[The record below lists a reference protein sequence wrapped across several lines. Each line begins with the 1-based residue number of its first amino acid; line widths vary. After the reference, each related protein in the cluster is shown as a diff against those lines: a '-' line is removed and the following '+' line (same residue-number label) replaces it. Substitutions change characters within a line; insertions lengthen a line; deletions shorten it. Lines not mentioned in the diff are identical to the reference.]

1 MATGTGMN
9 LLEFTGLARLHH
21 HLFTLAYHAHEAEL
35 ELVAGLPRKARQ
47 VLAGWPTRA
56 ALGIDI
62 GAGTGPYGRKL
73 MRHCD
78 EVVLVEPNHEQA
90 EYLRRSF
97 GAGAH
102 VVEAAAG
109 SAAGTALL
117 VDAGTGGWRRPLA
130 RLGAA
135 DEGKGW
141 QQACRVETVDGIA
154 ERLGLL
160 ERPGAIVAKI
170 DVEGAERA
178 VLEGMSRLLAD
189 RSALLII
196 EIEARLNPDYAG
208 IFSLLAGQGFG
219 CFIYRAGRLA
229 PGGPEQAAA
238 MLDRSPGR
246 FGRLNNYRS
255 NFVFLR

>member
-1 MATGTGMN
+1 MK

-35 ELVAGLPRKARQ
+35 ELVAGLPRAVRR
-47 VLAGWPTRA
+47 VMPHWPDRA

-97 GAGAH
+97 GASAQ

-109 SAAGTALL
+109 RAAGTALL
-117 VDAGTGGWRRPLA
+117 VDAGAGGWRRPLA

-135 DEGKGW
+135 ADGKGW
-141 QQACRVETVDGIA
+141 QQACRVETVDGIC
-154 ERLGLL
+154 ERLGLMG
-160 ERPGAIVAKI
+160 RPGAIVAKI
-170 DVEGAERA
+170 DVEGAEQA
-178 VLEGMSRLLAD
+178 VLEGMPRLLAD
-189 RSALLII
+189 RPALLII

-219 CFIYRAGRLA
+219 CFVYEAGRLQ

-238 MLDRSPGR
+238 MLTRSPGR
-246 FGRLNNYRS
+246 FGRLNSYRS